1 MEQQTKTSGRPLG
14 AALKPRQLTMMG
26 LGSAIGAGL
35 FIGSGAGIQAAGP
48 AVLISYLVAGTLIIL
63 VMWALGE
70 MAAANPDSGAFSVYT
85 AKAYGPVAGA
95 TVGWLWWLQLV
106 VVIAAEALGAAGLLA
121 TIFPALPVWL
131 MAFVFI
137 VVLTAVNLTSVK
149 NFGEFEFW
157 FALLKVAA
165 IVGFLLVGAA
175 LLFGWLPGVQSP
187 GLSNFTGA
195 GFAPSGFAGIAT
207 ALFVVA
213 FAFGGTEIV
222 SVAAAET
229 AEPARSVKKAVR
241 TVLWRILVFY
251 IGAIFVIA
259 AVVPVGSA
267 GLKSPFAAVLDAA
280 GMPGAATA
288 ITLVAVAAL
297 LSALNAN
304 LYGASRMA
312 FSLAERGEAP
322 RLLASVSK
330 ARVPVVAVLAS
341 VAFGVV
347 TVVLELAFP
356 EKVLPVLLNIVG
368 STCLLVWT
376 SALLGPA
383 RAAPP
388 RRPRGNGASPADA
401 RLPVA
406 HGLWS
411 AHPRGDLHGGL
422 HRRGFPSPAPE
433 HVRTRGASGGG
444 ELASPPVREGSAAL
458 SKLRSDAKRRCSS
471 TESGAVDPLRGSV
484 HTEGASGLAG
494 RALCSLRPAG
504 HNDDQLG
511 LCKIQSDL
519 VLKVHFR
526 PQCFSTRA
534 AAEVVRDG

>member
-1 MEQQTKTSGRPLG
+1 MEPQTTTSARALG

-95 TVGWLWWLQLV
+95 TVGWLWWIQLV
-106 VVIAAEALGAAGLLA
+106 VVIAAEALGAAALLA

-137 VVLTAVNLTSVK
+137 VALTAVNLTSVK

-165 IVGFLLVGAA
+165 IIGFLLVGFA

-187 GLSNFTGA
+187 GLANFTGA

-259 AVVPVGSA
+259 AVVPVGSV

-322 RLLASVSK
+322 RWLASVSS

-356 EKVLPVLLNIVG
+356 EMGVLLNIVG

-376 SALLGPA
+376 SALLA
-383 RAAPP
+383 QLALRLRAD
-388 RRPRGNGASPADA
+388 REGTT
-401 RLPVA
+401 LP
-406 HGLWS
+406 LRM
-411 AHPRGDLHGGL
+411 P
-422 HRRGFPSPAPE
+422 GFPWLTS
-433 HVRTRGASGGG
+433 
-444 ELASPPVREGSAAL
+444 
-458 SKLRSDAKRRCSS
+458 
-471 TESGAVDPLRGSV
+471 
-484 HTEGASGLAG
+484 
-494 RALCSLRPAG
+494 
-504 HNDDQLG
+504 LG
-511 LCKIQSDL
+511 LLILAAIFTVGFIGEDSRPQLLSTFGLVAVLAVGCWVNHRKRDAQPRVESSDGDKQL
-519 VLKVHFR
+519 VLI
-526 PQCFSTRA
+526 
-534 AAEVVRDG
+534 D

>member
-1 MEQQTKTSGRPLG
+1 MEHQTMTSAPALG
-14 AALKPRQLTMMG
+14 ATLKPRQLTMMG

-70 MAAANPDSGAFSVYT
+70 MAASKPDSGAFSVYT
-85 AKAYGPVAGA
+85 ARAFGAVAGA

-106 VVIAAEALGAAGLLA
+106 VVIAAEALGAAGLLS
-121 TIFPALPVWL
+121 TVFPALPVWL
-131 MAFVFI
+131 MTFVFI
-137 VVLTAVNLTSVK
+137 AILTAVNLTRVK

-165 IVGFLLVGAA
+165 IIGFLVIGVA
-175 LLFGWLPGVQSP
+175 LLCGWLPGVPSP
-187 GLSNFTGA
+187 GLVNFTG
-195 GFAPSGFAGIAT
+195 GDLAPHGFAGIAT

-229 AEPARSVKKAVR
+229 QEPARSVRKAVR

-259 AVVPVGSA
+259 AVVPVGSP
-267 GLKSPFAAVLDAA
+267 GLKSPFAAVLETA

-322 RLLASVSK
+322 RVLASLSK
-330 ARVPVVAVLAS
+330 ARVPAVAVLAS
-341 VAFGVV
+341 VSFGVV
-347 TVVLELAFP
+347 TAVLEVAFP
-356 EKVLPVLLNIVG
+356 DKVLPVLLNIVG
-368 STCLLVWT
+368 STSLLVWT
-376 SALLGPA
+376 SALLAQLALRLRADREGTVLPLRMAGFPWLTGLGLLILVAIFAVGFIGEDSRPQLLSTFGLVAVLAVANWLHHRSAKA
-383 RAAPP
+383 REHT
-388 RRPRGNGASPADA
+388 GASVIAEA
-401 RLPVA
+401 PV
-406 HGLWS
+406 LI
-411 AHPRGDLHGGL
+411 D
-422 HRRGFPSPAPE
+422 
-433 HVRTRGASGGG
+433 
-444 ELASPPVREGSAAL
+444 
-458 SKLRSDAKRRCSS
+458 
-471 TESGAVDPLRGSV
+471 
-484 HTEGASGLAG
+484 
-494 RALCSLRPAG
+494 
-504 HNDDQLG
+504 
-511 LCKIQSDL
+511 
-519 VLKVHFR
+519 
-526 PQCFSTRA
+526 
-534 AAEVVRDG
+534 

>member
-1 MEQQTKTSGRPLG
+1 MEQQTKTSARALG

-322 RLLASVSK
+322 RLAG
-330 ARVPVVAVLAS
+330 
-341 VAFGVV
+341 FGVEGPGSGGCGPGQRCLRSGHGGAGV
-347 TVVLELAFP
+347 G
-356 EKVLPVLLNIVG
+356 LPREGPSGPAEHCGLDLPAGVDLR
-368 STCLLVWT
+368 
-376 SALLGPA
+376 APGPA
-383 RAAPP
+383 RPAPP

-406 HGLWS
+406 HWVGLLIL
-411 AHPRGDLHGGL
+411 AAIFTV
-422 HRRGFPSPAPE
+422 GFI
-433 HVRTRGASGGG
+433 G
-444 ELASPPVREGSAAL
+444 EDS
-458 SKLRSDAKRRCSS
+458 
-471 TESGAVDPLRGSV
+471 
-484 HTEGASGLAG
+484 
-494 RALCSLRPAG
+494 
-504 HNDDQLG
+504 
-511 LCKIQSDL
+511 
-519 VLKVHFR
+519 R
-526 PQCFSTRA
+526 PQLLSTFSLVALLAVANWLNHRK
-534 AAEVVRDG
+534 RDARPGVESSDGEKQRVLID